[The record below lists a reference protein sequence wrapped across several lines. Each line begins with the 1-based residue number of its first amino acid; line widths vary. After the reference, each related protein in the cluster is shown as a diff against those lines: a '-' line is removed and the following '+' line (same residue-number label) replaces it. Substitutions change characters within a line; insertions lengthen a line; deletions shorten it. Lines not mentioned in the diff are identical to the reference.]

1 MSIARHLKQASLALL
16 MVSSAAALQSA
27 HAEGTEA
34 GTSISNTAS
43 VNYSVGGVAQTPIN
57 SSTATFV
64 VDRRI
69 FLSVE
74 AITPSPTELTA
85 TIPGAAAVVRT
96 FRVSNTSNRPIG
108 FRFVP
113 TNVGS
118 DNFDLANLAI
128 RVDSA
133 AGQPIASFTPG
144 TYDSSTDTATTV
156 TTLAADQSTTVFVL
170 GDIPGTA
177 TNAQSATVNLQAISI
192 EPATLNVGT
201 VGTDIVE
208 TAGADTAGIDTVFGD
223 TGRDG
228 TESTTNVYTVS
239 SATLG
244 VTKSATVI
252 SDPFNNTSNPKAI
265 PGAVVEYA
273 IAIANTG
280 AVPAQEVG
288 VSDALDANTAIATG
302 TYSGSDIQISISGGG
317 ATTTCTVAADA
328 DGCSLS
334 GDTLIIA
341 GASRPDIP
349 AGQTATVRFRVTI
362 N

>member
-1 MSIARHLKQASLALL
+1 MSIARHLKQASLALFI
-16 MVSSAAALQSA
+16 VSSAAALQSA
-27 HAEGTEA
+27 YAAGTEA

-57 SSTATFV
+57 SSAATFV

-69 FLSVE
+69 FLSVV
-74 AITPSPTELTA
+74 AITPSPTELAA
-85 TIPGAAAVVRT
+85 TVPAAVGVVRT
-96 FRVSNTSNRPIG
+96 FRITNTSNRPIG
-108 FRFVP
+108 FRFTP

-118 DNFDLANLAI
+118 DNFDLANLAV

-144 TYDSSTDTATTV
+144 TYDGATDTATTV
-156 TTLAADQSTTVFVL
+156 AMLAADQSTTVFVL
-170 GDIPGTA
+170 ADVPGTA
-177 TNAQSATVNLQAISI
+177 ANTQSATVNLQAISI
-192 EPATLNVGT
+192 EPTTLNVGA
-201 VGTDIVE
+201 VGADIVQ

-223 TGRDG
+223 AGRDG

-244 VTKSATVI
+244 VTKSATII

-280 AVPAQEVG
+280 AVPAQQVG
-288 VSDALDANTAIATG
+288 VTDALNANTAIATG
-302 TYSGSDIQISISGGG
+302 AYSGNDIEIAVSGGG
-317 ATTTCTVAADA
+317 GTTTCTAAADA
-328 DGCSLS
+328 DGCSVAS
-334 GDTLIIA
+334 GTLTIA
-341 GASRPDIP
+341 GASRPSIP

>member
-16 MVSSAAALQSA
+16 MLSPAAALQSA
-27 HAEGTEA
+27 YAEGTTA

-57 SSTATFV
+57 STTATFV

-69 FLSVE
+69 FLSVV
-74 AITPSPTELTA
+74 AVSPSPTELAA
-85 TIPGAAAVVRT
+85 TVPGAPAVVRT
-96 FRVSNTSNRPIG
+96 FRITNTSNRPIG

-113 TNVGS
+113 TNAAA
-118 DNFDLANLAI
+118 DAFDLANLI
-128 RVDSA
+128 VRVDSA

-156 TTLAADQSTTVFVL
+156 ATLAADQSTTVFVL
-170 GDIPGTA
+170 GDIPVSA
-177 TNAQSATVNLQAISI
+177 TNTQSATINLQAVSI
-192 EPATLNVGT
+192 EPTSLNVGA
-201 VGTDIVE
+201 VGSDIVQ

-223 TGRDG
+223 AGRDG
-228 TESTTNVYTVS
+228 TETTTNVYTVS

-244 VTKSATVI
+244 VTKAATVI
-252 SDPFNNTSNPKAI
+252 SDPFNNTTNPKAI

-273 IAIANTG
+273 ITIANTG
-280 AVPAQEVG
+280 AVPAQDVG
-288 VSDALDANTAIATG
+288 VSDALDASTTIATG
-302 TYSGSDIQISISGGG
+302 AYSGSDIQIAVSGGS
-317 ATTTCTVAADA
+317 TTTCTAAADG
-328 DGCSLS
+328 DGCSVS
-334 GDTLIIA
+334 GGTLTIA
-341 GASRPDIP
+341 GSSRPNIP